1 MSIFDHLFPKHMGSH
16 APHQLSAKERQATV
30 ASSNAAHEAARL
42 LRAPNALSQLGEA
55 EALTVVGFMAPQR
68 FRRGD
73 TLIAEGEK
81 QDTGYLLLV
90 LQGEVT
96 VETLSVNRQAKR
108 TMTVLGPGSIIGEIA
123 LLDGAARSASC
134 IAATTVTCAALS
146 RDALEAM
153 IEQEPRAA
161 AKLMTAVSHVLAER
175 LRDSGEKLR
184 LYAQLVRTMQGEIDK
199 ALPE

>member
-1 MSIFDHLFPKHMGSH
+1 MSLFDRVFKPTGSPPPE
-16 APHQLSAKERQATV
+16 ALSAKEREGQV
-30 ASSNAAHEAARL
+30 GKSSAAHEAARL
-42 LRAPNALSQLGEA
+42 LCAPSALGQLGDA
-55 EALTVVGFMAPQR
+55 EALKVVSYMVPQV

-81 QDTGYLLLV
+81 RDTGFLLLI

-96 VETLSVNRQAKR
+96 VETLTVSRRATR
-108 TMTVLGPGSIIGEIA
+108 TVTVLGPGSIIGEMA

-134 IAATTVTCAALS
+134 VAETRVVCAALS
-146 RDALEAM
+146 RSALEKM
-153 IEQEPRAA
+153 INESPVAA
-161 AKLMTAVSHVLAER
+161 AKLMSALSQRMAER

-184 LYAQLVRTMQGEIDK
+184 LYAQLVNTMQGEIDK